1 MRLIDT
7 YKNMTFKEKTV
18 FNAKLSVYINGFL
31 AFCKYIMAFFASG
44 FMLAAANVNVL
55 IMISKLE
62 CYLGEKHPEKKPFAY
77 RNKMIGLMLLLAG
90 VQYAI
95 YMARLIFIDVDMM
108 KYDMIMG
115 IGIAFVSFVEI
126 ICAIIGCFRSYG
138 KGHYYRNIKLI
149 SLCSA
154 LTAMVLTEIA
164 IMSFASNIDYR
175 FSSGIFGVAIGF
187 LIVLIAIF
195 ILIAPRISIVDRMHN
210 VYEQMGETDLN
221 TEVKIKLT
229 NSKFYGNY
237 YYIGTKKTNTN
248 IIDGQIVQDKSPI
261 FKWNIY
267 ILILVIILSEILIFP
282 YAIGA
287 LVYYF
292 KNAKLID
299 KLDNIML
306 KHNYKKID
314 TGDEYD

>member
-1 MRLIDT
+1 MKLIDT

-62 CYLGEKHPEKKPFAY
+62 CYLGEKHPENKPFAY

-90 VQYAI
+90 VQYSI

-154 LTAMVLTEIA
+154 LTAIVLTEIA

-175 FSSGIFGVAIGF
+175 LSSGIFGVAIGF
-187 LIVLIAIF
+187 IIVLIAIF
-195 ILIAPRISIVDRMHN
+195 ILIAPRISIIDRMHN
-210 VYEQMGETDLN
+210 VYEQMGESTFTN
-221 TEVKIKLT
+221 EVKIKLT
-229 NSKFYGNY
+229 YSKFYGNY
-237 YYIGTKKTNTN
+237 YYIGIKDNN
-248 IIDGQIVQDKSPI
+248 IIDGKIVQDKSPI

-282 YAIGA
+282 YAVGA

-292 KNAKLID
+292 KSAKLID
-299 KLDNIML
+299 KLDKIMIE
-306 KHNYKKID
+306 HNFKKINI
-314 TGDEYD
+314 GDEYD